1 MTYWRE
7 ETFEVLEHVA
17 SSVVGRWPR
26 YAEFARLQS
35 LGLRKK
41 ALAMM
46 PAFAEELAGQEW
58 SRRWEFAWWLYTEA
72 LLPGVIMDMLA
83 PHWLRQRVLVPTL
96 KEALR
101 DESKACPEAYLWL
114 VEHHLEDLAVEN
126 ESPDRLLREGIQRFP
141 GDGRLRRALADRLL
155 GYVEH
160 ATHHLHESAYIGN
173 PAEDV
178 ELLREARA
186 LLDGTKPENGGLLAE
201 IDHAEALVRA
211 WQRWSSEGGTGDFPE
226 WCRSQGLPTPD
237 EGATFYYGPKT

>member
-1 MTYWRE
+1 MTYWRQ
-7 ETFEVLEHVA
+7 ETFEALGHAA
-17 SSVVGRWPR
+17 SSAVGRWPM

-46 PAFAEELAGQEW
+46 PAFAEDLAGQEW

-72 LLPGVIMDMLA
+72 LRPRVIMDMLA
-83 PHWLRQRVLVPTL
+83 PHSLRQRVLFPTL
-96 KEALR
+96 KEGLQ

-114 VEHHLEDLAVEN
+114 VQHHREDLAVAD

-160 ATHHLHESAYIGN
+160 ATHHLDESAYLGN
-173 PAEDV
+173 PAEDL
-178 ELLREARA
+178 ELLREARE
-186 LLDGTKPENGGLLAE
+186 LLDGKKAENGELLAE
-201 IDHAEALVRA
+201 IEQAESLVRA
-211 WQRWSSEGGTGDFPE
+211 WRRWSSEGRSGDFPA
-226 WCRSQGLPTPD
+226 WCRSQGLPAPN
-237 EGATFYYGPKT
+237 EGLTFYYGPKR